1 MAPARRDSPSPWER
15 TGGGSAS
22 SPWPS
27 CMPVAGR
34 SERFRPAGV
43 PTSSCGRAAWMPQQC
58 TRYNRTR
65 RDLLDDFPER
75 LRRFKEA
82 SGLSWAEI
90 ARRLGTTPKTVRRWY
105 QGKGR
110 PNAYY
115 LLALQDLAKG
125 LGLGHMLTAQEG
137 RGDTRPGTADR
148 PRCGKEDEGGTC
160 RRSDCP
166 GETKCNE
173 KGPDTLTEG
182 R

>member
-1 MAPARRDSPSPWER
+1 
-15 TGGGSAS
+15 
-22 SPWPS
+22 
-27 CMPVAGR
+27 
-34 SERFRPAGV
+34 
-43 PTSSCGRAAWMPQQC
+43 MPQQC

-65 RDLLDDFPER
+65 RGLLDDFPER

-115 LLALQDLAKG
+115 LLALQDLAKS
-125 LGLGHMLTAQEG
+125 LGLGHMLTVQEG
-137 RGDTRPGTADR
+137 RGDTRPGAADR
-148 PRCGKEDEGGTC
+148 PRCGKEDEGGAC
-160 RRSDCP
+160 RTSDCP
-166 GETKCNE
+166 GETSCNE
-173 KGPDTLTEG
+173 KGPHTCTDD